1 MKFIKSP
8 NFSVLK
14 RSVRSIVLHYTQV
27 NLNETL
33 KIFLDEKKQL
43 SSHYVVSE
51 VGEVIQLVKDEDVA
65 WHAGKSYWR
74 GVENLNNSSIGI
86 ELVND
91 GKSKYPVKQITSLI
105 KLLDDLRV
113 KFVIDDINIIGHSD
127 IAPLRKDDPGIMF
140 PWDVLYE
147 YNHGVFVPYAEFL
160 QKKSTGD
167 FKDLKNN
174 LIKIG
179 YSESFCN
186 DLVGLKKVKN
196 AFIKHYA
203 CSFGKILT
211 ELEIFKLSCIILAE
225 I

>member
-8 NFSVLK
+8 NYSVLK

-33 KIFLDEKKQL
+33 KIFLDAKKQL
-43 SSHYVVSE
+43 SSHYVITE

-65 WHAGKSYWR
+65 WHAGKSFWR

-91 GKSKYPVKQITSLI
+91 GKSRYPNKQITSLI

-140 PWDVLYE
+140 PWHILSE
-147 YNHGVFVPYAEFL
+147 NNHGVFVSYEKFL
-160 QKKSTGD
+160 QNNFSGD
-167 FKDLKNN
+167 VKNLKNN
-174 LIKIG
+174 LIKVG
-179 YSESFCN
+179 YAESFCN
-186 DLVGLKKVKN
+186 ESDGFEKVKN
-196 AFIKHYA
+196 AFVKHYA
-203 CSFGKILT
+203 CSFDKILT
-211 ELEIFKLSCIILAE
+211 ELEIFKLSHLILAE